1 MSPTV
6 ALDAPVGED
15 GAVLGDF
22 VSDDEDDPSEQVESL
37 ILNQAVE
44 SALEHLPEQERRA
57 VEMRFGLG
65 DREPA
70 VMRVISEELGLP
82 EHRVRELINRA
93 LERLSQLLA
102 DVEELR
108 AA

>member
-1 MSPTV
+1 MTKKPFGFTGV
-6 ALDAPVGED
+6 AVPVIGQGTWNIE
-15 GAVLGDF
+15 G
-22 VSDDEDDPSEQVESL
+22 SR
-37 ILNQAVE
+37 
-44 SALEHLPEQERRA
+44 EQERRA